1 MPLFSPA
8 GTMPLVTHALVSR
21 SFFLFPFA
29 SFLSPLFGSPLM
41 IISLSRYLSSYAS
54 AFLSSFLCVC
64 VSFFSF
70 LHFFLS
76 CIILFFLLIVVY
88 HFSSSYFPRFLFPS
102 PLCLVLFPPL
112 CLSSFHGFSF
122 SSLFFISLVLPPFCK
137 NAFVYLMAGGSC
149 TFILFKSSRP
159 YSQYSFPFLSFD
171 LLFILGNAASMHFLL
186 SPCSLSVQRLCLASL
201 LYMRSS
207 FISLSCWLF
216 VFILFLYFSLLPRLS
231 LLRSPSSLR
240 SSLPI
245 SEYPGELLQQ
255 QTRPEKQIK
264 QARCKYFTAL

>member
-54 AFLSSFLCVC
+54 AFHSSFFCVFAFLSFLFC
-64 VSFFSF
+64 IFFSLVSFFSF
-70 LHFFLS
+70 FSLSFIIFPPLIFLVF
-76 CIILFFLLIVVY
+76 FFLLLYVL
-88 HFSSSYFPRFLFPS
+88 FS
-102 PLCLVLFPPL
+102 FPPL

-171 LLFILGNAASMHFLL
+171 LLFILDNAASMHFLL

-201 LYMRSS
+201 LYE
-207 FISLSCWLF
+207 I
-216 VFILFLYFSLLPRLS
+216 FLYFPFLLVIRFYS
-231 LLRSPSSLR
+231 FFFISPSSHGFL
-240 SSLPI
+240 SSVLLP
-245 SEYPGELLQQ
+245 PCAPRCPFPN
-255 QTRPEKQIK
+255 TRVSYCNSKHGRK
-264 QARCKYFTAL
+264 SR